1 MAISTTTR
9 KVIFDVAIF
18 IASQAA
24 AWYTVQW
31 LLNSYGP
38 EGSKEVGA
46 KPMEALKRLGHEK
59 LKLNEYEKRI
69 ASEVIHPD
77 DIDVG
82 FTDIGG
88 LEDIISSLQESV
100 IIPLL
105 YPGLFRSS
113 SSLLAAPK
121 GVLLYGPPGC
131 GKTMLAKALAK
142 ESDATFI
149 NIAASVLTNKWFG
162 ESNKLVAGLFSL
174 ARKTQPSII
183 FIDEIDSFLRERS
196 KGDHEVT
203 AMMKAEF
210 MTLWDGLLSGSDRI
224 LILGATNRLR
234 DIDPA
239 FLRRMPK
246 QFPLSLPDAAQREKI
261 LTLMLK
267 GVPLAPNFP
276 MRVLAEFSR
285 GKSGSDLKEL
295 CRNAAMLPVREL
307 VRQAKGDVAF
317 LARSQDEGLELRPLT
332 IEDFIDPDGALIAMH
347 AQLDALGSIEPL
359 D

>member
-1 MAISTTTR
+1 MI
-9 KVIFDVAIF
+9 
-18 IASQAA
+18 
-24 AWYTVQW
+24 
-31 LLNSYGP
+31 
-38 EGSKEVGA
+38 
-46 KPMEALKRLGHEK
+46 
-59 LKLNEYEKRI
+59 
-69 ASEVIHPD
+69 
-77 DIDVG
+77 
-82 FTDIGG
+82 DIGG

-113 SSLLAAPK
+113 SNLLTAPK

-142 ESDATFI
+142 ESNATFI

-174 ARKTQPSII
+174 AKKTQPSII

-210 MTLWDGLLSGSDRI
+210 MTCVISFPLAVTGASCLCSLWDGLLSSSDRI
-224 LILGATNRLR
+224 LVLGATNRLR

-261 LTLMLK
+261 LTLVSWLVNVTNPSAAK
-267 GVPLAPNFP
+267 CGLNKHPPLRCSRVCPFP
-276 MRVLAEFSR
+276 QIFLYEPWPSIR
-285 GKSGSDLKEL
+285 GGN
-295 CRNAAMLPVREL
+295 R
-307 VRQAKGDVAF
+307 
-317 LARSQDEGLELRPLT
+317 ART
-332 IEDFIDPDGALIAMH
+332 
-347 AQLDALGSIEPL
+347 
-359 D
+359 

>member
-1 MAISTTTR
+1 M
-9 KVIFDVAIF
+9 
-18 IASQAA
+18 
-24 AWYTVQW
+24 
-31 LLNSYGP
+31 
-38 EGSKEVGA
+38 
-46 KPMEALKRLGHEK
+46 
-59 LKLNEYEKRI
+59 
-69 ASEVIHPD
+69 
-77 DIDVG
+77 
-82 FTDIGG
+82 
-88 LEDIISSLQESV
+88 
-100 IIPLL
+100 

-113 SSLLAAPK
+113 SALLTAPK

-149 NIAASVLTNKWFG
+149 NIAASVITNKWFG

-210 MTLWDGLLSGSDRI
+210 MTCVLFLPSFVCDAGISCLFSLWDGLLSGSDRI

-261 LTLMLK
+261 LTLVSWLVNIKLWSIPSFCLSLTNSSQMLK

-276 MRVLAEFSR
+276 IRVLAEYSR

-307 VRQAKGDVAF
+307 VRQANGDVAL
-317 LARSQDEGLELRPLT
+317 LARSQDEVRTRLLSVDLFSNVFRTG
-332 IEDFIDPDGALIAMH
+332 F
-347 AQLDALGSIEPL
+347 
-359 D
+359 